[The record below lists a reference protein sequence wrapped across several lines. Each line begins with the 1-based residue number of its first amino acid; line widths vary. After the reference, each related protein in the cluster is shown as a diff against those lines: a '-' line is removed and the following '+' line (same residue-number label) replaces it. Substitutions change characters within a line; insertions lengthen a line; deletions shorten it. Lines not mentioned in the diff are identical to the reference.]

1 VKIKYEFLQRVD
13 SPEPTPK
20 DSEIVLNLEKSISEY
35 GITATSGGI
44 GGGTCAAALREM
56 GIPAVVWST
65 VDELAHQPN
74 EYTIIDNLVKDTK
87 IFISTILKYA

>member
-1 VKIKYEFLQRVD
+1 MK
-13 SPEPTPK
+13 
-20 DSEIVLNLEKSISEY
+20 LEKSILEY
-35 GITATSGGI
+35 GIKATAGGI
-44 GGGTCAAALREM
+44 GGGTCAAALREI

-87 IFISTILKYA
+87 IFVSTIIKYI